1 LERLLL
7 SLQPCKLKAFPQKDS
22 PFLCCTRK
30 HFQKF
35 KKQAFPKTFTRNLK
49 NFSYTSNFNVEIF
62 NNLKNSL
69 SHTFSNFNVENL
81 KNLKNSPPHFW
92 T

>member
-22 PFLCCTRK
+22 PFLCSTSK
-30 HFQKF
+30 HFQKPF
-35 KKQAFPKTFTRNLK
+35 KTSFPKTFTRNLK
-49 NFSYTSNFNVEIF
+49 NFSYTSNFNVG
-62 NNLKNSL
+62 NLKNLKNSL
-69 SHTFSNFNVENL
+69 SH
-81 KNLKNSPPHFW
+81 FW